1 MQVTILLEKGLD
13 GTYDAR
19 TENDDLDF
27 LLLGQGNTVAE
38 AIEDMKV
45 AMEDIQELYKEKDKP
60 FPELE
65 FQYKYDLPS
74 FLDYYSKILSFAA
87 LERLTGINQRQL
99 SQYVQGYRKPSK
111 ETAKRIEEKL
121 HLLAEELQ
129 QVQFV

>member
-1 MQVTILLEKGLD
+1 M
-13 GTYDAR
+13 
-19 TENDDLDF
+19 DF

-111 ETAKRIEEKL
+111 ETAKKIEEKL

>member
-45 AMEDIQELYKEKDKP
+45 AMEDIEELYKDNEKP

-99 SQYVQGYRKPSK
+99 SQYVQG
-111 ETAKRIEEKL
+111 L
-121 HLLAEELQ
+121 
-129 QVQFV
+129 

>member
-1 MQVTILLEKGLD
+1 MQVTVLLEKGLD
-13 GTYDAR
+13 GIYDAR

-45 AMEDIQELYKEKDKP
+45 AMEDIEELYKDNEKP
-60 FPELE
+60 FPEME

-111 ETAKRIEEKL
+111 ETAKKIEEKL